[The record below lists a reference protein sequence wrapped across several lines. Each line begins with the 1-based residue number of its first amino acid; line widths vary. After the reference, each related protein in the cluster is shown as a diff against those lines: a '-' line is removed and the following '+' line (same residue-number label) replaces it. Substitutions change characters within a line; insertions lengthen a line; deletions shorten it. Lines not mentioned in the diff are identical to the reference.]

1 MGVAARE
8 PTMEDILASIRKI
21 VSQDSASEPQRSDA
35 RPAPAAGSAAGSFG
49 EPAIERRAPPQDS
62 SGGAVTRDLVSR
74 ETGGS
79 FANFAKSVA
88 GDLAAGANA
97 APQSRSTPRWTPPR
111 APEPAHQPPAK
122 AETAP
127 RADYGQPHIG
137 HAGSGQAGIGQAAGG
152 LAGDG
157 QADGGQANASAGTLS
172 GVLRSVRQSWTP
184 NESIR
189 REPARAAA
197 TPKAAAAV
205 EAMRAALVSPS
216 TDAAVSGSLDRL
228 KKGVIDNLDAKTEAI
243 LKPMLREWL
252 DEHLPKIVEKLVAA
266 EIERIARKS

>member
-21 VSQDSASEPQRSDA
+21 VSQDSASDPQRSDA
-35 RPAPAAGSAAGSFG
+35 RPAAAAGSIG
-49 EPAIERRAPPQDS
+49 EPAIERRAPSPDA
-62 SGGAVTRDLVSR
+62 SGVAVARDLVSR

-88 GDLAAGANA
+88 GDFGASA
-97 APQSRSTPRWTPPR
+97 APQSPPTPRWTPPR
-111 APEPAHQPPAK
+111 APEPAIQSPTK

-127 RADYGQPHIG
+127 RADFGQPHVG
-137 HAGSGQAGIGQAAGG
+137 HGGSGQAGSGQAAGG
-152 LAGDG
+152 LAGSG
-157 QADGGQANASAGTLS
+157 QADSGQANASAGTLS
-172 GVLRSVRQSWTP
+172 GVLRSVRQSWSP
-184 NESIR
+184 NEPIR

-197 TPKAAAAV
+197 APKAVAAV
-205 EAMRAALVSPS
+205 EAMRAALASPS
-216 TDAAVSGSLDRL
+216 TDAAVSGSLERL
-228 KKGVIDNLDAKTEAI
+228 KKGVIDNLDAKTEAM

-266 EIERIARKS
+266 EIDRIARKS